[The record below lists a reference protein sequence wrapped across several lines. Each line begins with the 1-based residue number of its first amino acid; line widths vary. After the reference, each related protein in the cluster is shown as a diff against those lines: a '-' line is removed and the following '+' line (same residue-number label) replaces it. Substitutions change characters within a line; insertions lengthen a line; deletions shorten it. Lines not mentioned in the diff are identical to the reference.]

1 MRVWKFGDN
10 INTDYITPGRL
21 NLTDDPKELA
31 KIAFKEYRLEFSEKV
46 REGDIIVA
54 GKNFGCGS
62 SRETAPVAIKAAGI
76 KAVIAKSFARIF
88 FRNAINIGLPVIICK
103 DADKINEEDEVEID
117 LRNGIVK
124 IVNRNIILQCE
135 KLPDFILRIIEAGGL
150 INYIKIHGKLG

>member
-1 MRVWKFGDN
+1 MRIWRFGDN

-31 KIAFKEYRLEFSEKV
+31 KIAFKEYRPEFSEKV
-46 REGDIIVA
+46 KKGDIIVA

-62 SRETAPVAIKAAGI
+62 SRETAPVALKAAGI
-76 KAVIAKSFARIF
+76 RAVIAKSFARIF

-103 DADKINEEDEVEID
+103 EADIIKEDDIVEID
-117 LRNGIVK
+117 LKKGIIN
-124 IVNRNIILQCE
+124 IVNRNVALQCE
-135 KLPDFILRIIEAGGL
+135 KLPEFILKIIEAGGL